1 MDHIK
6 IGAFIRRLRKEK
18 GMTQN
23 DLAERL
29 NLSFQTI
36 SKWENADGLPDSSI
50 LLDLA
55 NTLDTTVDLIL
66 NGGNVMIADRKLIS
80 VENVIKGFESLENVG
95 KYFGE
100 DSTFF
105 TGMVEGINKKM
116 NIDLLPYLAD
126 PMTRDVMI
134 TEVLVQHIMKGGL
147 VNLKEAKI
155 LIKNEKMIKVLEEYV
170 EKYKG

>member
-1 MDHIK
+1 MDHMK
-6 IGAFIRRLRKEK
+6 IGAYIRRMRKEK
-18 GMTQN
+18 AMTQN

-36 SKWENADGLPDSSI
+36 SKWENGTSLPDSSI

-55 NTLDTTVDLIL
+55 KSLDTTADLIL
-66 NGGNVMIADRKLIS
+66 NGGNIMNASRKLMS
-80 VENVIKGFESLENVG
+80 VKYVFKGFEALENVG

-126 PMTRDVMI
+126 PKTRDVMI
-134 TEVLVQHIMKGGL
+134 TEVLVQHIMKGGTVDL
-147 VNLKEAKI
+147 EEAKA
-155 LIKNEKMIKVLEEYV
+155 LIKNEKMIKVLGEYLD
-170 EKYKG
+170 KYN